1 MTARKGRR
9 LREVGVESWARL
21 GVLARLFVLG
31 SPDFASTPVVPAIL
45 TQHAPILIEGDN
57 NFTAPNGV
65 TAGTGGAAD
74 PYVIEGWLIDA
85 TSSNGITIRQTR
97 AHLLM
102 RNLAIEMKSPNYWGI
117 FCDCASNATVQNVST
132 RGKAGVYIWS
142 SSNIAVQDSAID
154 GQTGVALYSSSLI
167 TIKGNRIG
175 KGEGINAY
183 AGDAVKIEGNDI
195 SYADRGILLDGTNNT
210 IVDNN
215 TITWSGTYGLLVV
228 ASSSNLSLADNDISS
243 NGWVGASFEGA
254 TDGSI
259 VRNRFSGNGHTIPG
273 HGSGLSLAS
282 SVRFQVDHND
292 FLSNEFQ
299 ANDTQPG
306 MNAWHAAYPRGGNHW
321 SDYTGVDQCSGPAQ
335 NLCQGPDGFR
345 DTPYLIN
352 CCAQDRY
359 PLMHPVFDAS
369 PPTVGQVLAT
379 DGYVGESITV
389 SAEITDPSGA
399 PYGALWL
406 QGAGLAHLDAGSM
419 RRQSA

>member
-9 LREVGVESWARL
+9 LREVGVESWAPL
-21 GVLARLFVLG
+21 GVLALLFVLG
-31 SPDFASTPVVPAIL
+31 SPGFASTPVVPAIL

-74 PYVIEGWLIDA
+74 PYVIQGWLIDA

-97 AHLLM
+97 AHLVI
-102 RNLAIEMKSPNYWGI
+102 RNLTIEANFPNYWGI
-117 FCDCASNATVQNVST
+117 FFDFASNATVQNVST
-132 RGKAGVYIWS
+132 P
-142 SSNIAVQDSAID
+142 
-154 GQTGVALYSSSLI
+154 T
-167 TIKGNRIG
+167 
-175 KGEGINAY
+175 
-183 AGDAVKIEGNDI
+183 
-195 SYADRGILLDGTNNT
+195 
-210 IVDNN
+210 
-215 TITWSGTYGLLVV
+215 
-228 ASSSNLSLADNDISS
+228 LSLADNDISS

-335 NLCQGPDGFR
+335 NLFTGPDGFG

-352 CCAQDRY
+352 GSAHDRWGNE
-359 PLMHPVFDAS
+359 VR
-369 PPTVGQVLAT
+369 
-379 DGYVGESITV
+379 
-389 SAEITDPSGA
+389 DPSSGDYQVQVHSISEPIGGGPA
-399 PYGALWL
+399 GMDANALGFLVAVPAGIFGALLLVAWVL
-406 QGAGLAHLDAGSM
+406 RSRKH
-419 RRQSA
+419 